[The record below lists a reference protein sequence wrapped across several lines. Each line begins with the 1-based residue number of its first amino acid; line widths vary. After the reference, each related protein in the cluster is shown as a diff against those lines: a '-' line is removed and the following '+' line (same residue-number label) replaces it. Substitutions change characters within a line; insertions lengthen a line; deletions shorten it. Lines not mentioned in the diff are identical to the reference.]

1 LNTPLKPHWFQLLSG
16 LGATADECRR
26 TFADLAARYASA
38 GRHYHTLGHVGAVL
52 RTLAELG
59 AEEASQPA
67 LFLAA
72 WFHDAVYDSQAK
84 DNEEQSASLAVANLR
99 PLRLPEPVLEE
110 TARLV
115 LLTKTHQAAPDD
127 APGHLLLDADLAILG
142 AGEADYDAYAR
153 AIRREYDWV
162 PEDLYREGRRRVLE
176 GFLAR
181 PRLYF
186 TPVLGARL
194 EEQARRNLRREI
206 AALGGPGERTASG

>member
-1 LNTPLKPHWFQLLSG
+1 MNDPETRWCHLLSG
-16 LGATADECRR
+16 FGATADECRR
-26 TFADLAARYASA
+26 TFADLAAHYASS
-38 GRHYHTLGHVGAVL
+38 GRHYHTLDHVGAVL

-72 WFHDAVYDSQAK
+72 WFHDAVYDSRAK
-84 DNEEQSASLAVANLR
+84 DNEEQSASLAMATLR
-99 PLRLPEPVLEE
+99 PLGLPEPLLAE

-115 LLTKTHQAAPDD
+115 LLTKTHQADPND
-127 APGHLLLDADLAILG
+127 APGQLLLDADLAILG
-142 AGEADYDAYAR
+142 AEEADYDAYAR

-181 PRLYF
+181 PRLFF
-186 TPVLGARL
+186 TPVLAVRI
-194 EEQARRNLRREI
+194 EEQARHNLRREI
-206 AALGGPGERTASG
+206 AAFLGKSGG